1 MPPAS
6 SAVGRRVRKVP
17 VAAFT
22 LLELL
27 VVIAIIAILGSLI
40 LPAIG
45 KAKAK
50 AIQIRC
56 LGNFRQLGICW
67 MMYVDEHGDRLPPNA
82 TIQGGSREGWV
93 ATDQTWIAGNAWTDT
108 TTTNIERGALYPY
121 NRSVQIYRCPADRS
135 TVRDQGVIARTRSVS
150 MNNYLNDDPDP
161 ADRNCWHRYSE
172 ILDPAP
178 AWAAVFIDEHEGSI
192 ENGRF
197 MIRPAGIWDWGDH
210 PATRHNRGCVLS
222 FADGHG
228 ETWHWLERT
237 TLAADSVRGWV
248 QGLHGIVGRDRD
260 LQRVQAC
267 VPKVPIP

>member
-1 MPPAS
+1 MRHRRGLNPA
-6 SAVGRRVRKVP
+6 A

-22 LLELL
+22 LIELL
-27 VVIAIIAILGSLI
+27 VVIAILAILASLV
-40 LPAIG
+40 LPALGIAR
-45 KAKAK
+45 AKAL
-50 AIQIRC
+50 QIRC

-67 MMYVDEHGDRLPPNA
+67 LMYIDDHGDRLPPNA
-82 TIQGGSREGWV
+82 TIQSGSREGWV
-93 ATDQTWIAGNAWTDT
+93 ATDQTWVAGNAWTDT
-108 TTTNIERGALYPY
+108 NTTNIERGVLFPF
-121 NRSVQIYRCPADRS
+121 NRSVQIYKCPADRS
-135 TVRDQGVIARTRSVS
+135 TVRDQGLIARTRSVS

-161 ADRNCWHRYSE
+161 ADRHCWHRYSE
-172 ILDPAP
+172 ILDPVP
-178 AWAAVFIDEHEGSI
+178 ARAGVFIDEHQGSI

-260 LQRVQAC
+260 LQRMQAC
-267 VPKVPIP
+267 APKVPIQ